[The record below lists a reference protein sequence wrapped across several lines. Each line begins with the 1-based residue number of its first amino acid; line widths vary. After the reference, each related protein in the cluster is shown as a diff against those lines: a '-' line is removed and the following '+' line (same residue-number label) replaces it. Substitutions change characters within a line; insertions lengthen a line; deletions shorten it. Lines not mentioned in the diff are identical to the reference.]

1 MEKYSYSSR
10 RTPCP
15 ICGRTKDDDCRW
27 NDEVI
32 LCHTGTDLKPGD
44 TVVVGD
50 KEWAFIH
57 HKGGFSGMAAV
68 FKPHIP
74 RPASSSPAQPTPMAT
89 RVHGLSK
96 AQWDSVL
103 TQFHQAFETTWR
115 LPDLYACSP
124 SELDGCIATITDAQK
139 KAAAIR
145 PWLSQVWRLFPDL
158 DQTHRQRIESE
169 LKHTAFIAEDLRSF
183 QQNELG
189 AEEGVA

>member
-1 MEKYSYSSR
+1 MGRFTQSGR

-32 LCHTGTDLKPGD
+32 LCHTGTDLKPGA
-44 TVVVGD
+44 TITVGD

-74 RPASSSPAQPTPMAT
+74 RPASSSPAQPTLFRP

-103 TQFHQAFETTWR
+103 NQFHQAFET
-115 LPDLYACSP
+115 LGDCQDLYACSP

-139 KAAAIR
+139 KACNPPPMALSGVASVPR
-145 PWLSQVWRLFPDL
+145 PRSDPSP
-158 DQTHRQRIESE
+158 THRI
-169 LKHTAFIAEDLRSF
+169 
-183 QQNELG
+183 
-189 AEEGVA
+189 